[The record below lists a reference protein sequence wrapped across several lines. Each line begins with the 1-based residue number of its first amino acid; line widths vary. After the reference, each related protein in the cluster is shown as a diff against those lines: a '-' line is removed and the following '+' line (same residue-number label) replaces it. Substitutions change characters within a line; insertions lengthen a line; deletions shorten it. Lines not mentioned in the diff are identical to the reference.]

1 MERIVNEKMKNNPII
16 GFNYLL
22 QGLKLLLE
30 PGLKRYLVVPL
41 LINFTIFSLVAWIGY
56 SQFEALLAWLLPEQ
70 SWYSF
75 LRWLLW
81 PLFALTI
88 LLVTFYTFTVVANL
102 IAAPFSSLLAQR
114 VEQILTGS
122 PPPHG
127 DERLLAQIGPALA
140 SELRKLGYFIIRAIP
155 LLILFIIPGVNLFAP
170 LLWLLFSAWFL
181 ALEYIDYPLG
191 NHGLGFAEQH
201 RRMKSLRLT
210 AIGFGGGVTLLM
222 MIPLLNF
229 AAMPA
234 AVAGATLFS
243 CRQRQLL
250 EG

>member
-1 MERIVNEKMKNNPII
+1 MNEKMKNNPII

-41 LINFTIFSLVAWIGY
+41 LINFTIFSLVGWIGY

-102 IAAPFSSLLAQR
+102 IAAPFNSLLAQR

-122 PPPHG
+122 PPPPRRRTVACP
-127 DERLLAQIGPALA
+127 DRPGP
-140 SELRKLGYFIIRAIP
+140 
-155 LLILFIIPGVNLFAP
+155 
-170 LLWLLFSAWFL
+170 
-181 ALEYIDYPLG
+181 
-191 NHGLGFAEQH
+191 GLGTSQAGLLYYPRHSVADIIHHPRGKPFRGLQENLWVVKHAPGGDC
-201 RRMKSLRLT
+201 RR
-210 AIGFGGGVTLLM
+210 AG
-222 MIPLLNF
+222 LNR
-229 AAMPA
+229 ASRP
-234 AVAGATLFS
+234 
-243 CRQRQLL
+243 
-250 EG
+250 